1 MRWSIRSGPV
11 AEGRTQGSTTLRVR
25 LGYWLGRGQVS
36 FYRTMWFRSLLG
48 PFIWFSCLLW
58 GLAFK
63 FRAFYTHLQKD
74 AYRRTLWQEKIKDF
88 SFHMR
93 QKCRFDWSVFLV
105 VFFYSFRPVKQGRLM
120 RRCIS
125 MDAHRCSGKRKS
137 KIFPS
142 TCDKECNFLNDFGHL
157 FNAEF

>member
-1 MRWSIRSGPV
+1 MRWSMRLGPV

-105 VFFYSFRPVKQGRLM
+105 VFFYSFWLVNKVDS
-120 RRCIS
+120 CA
-125 MDAHRCSGKRKS
+125 DAYRWTLIDAQARENQRSFLPHVTKS
-137 KIFPS
+137 V
-142 TCDKECNFLNDFGHL
+142 NFVNDFGHL